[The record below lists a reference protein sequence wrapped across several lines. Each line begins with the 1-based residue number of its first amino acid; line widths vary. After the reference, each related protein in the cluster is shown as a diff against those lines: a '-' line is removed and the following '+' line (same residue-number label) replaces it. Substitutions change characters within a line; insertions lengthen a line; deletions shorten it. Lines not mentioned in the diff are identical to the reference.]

1 MPLRS
6 LKSILAFLVAVAM
19 VAMLTSCTSSSKE
32 AAVAPPGVNAG
43 PDGKPAPFREPVRL
57 SSKDGVLEVR
67 LSAHQGTVNL
77 DTVKEPVDNF
87 LVFGYD
93 LIKGTSSD
101 GSTKGDNVYPAP
113 TLHVDPGQRLII
125 HFDNDLQNL
134 TIKDFYDPA
143 MTPKGG
149 EVPIYPP
156 TLTEAPL
163 NLHTHG
169 LHVSPS
175 GNADNVL
182 LSIPAG
188 MGNTY
193 TYDVPK
199 NMPNGL
205 YWYHSHRHTMTTQQT
220 YAGLAGLLEIGRP
233 DGNLPLVTQNKIPV
247 RDMAIQYNF
256 VFDRNGKG
264 HQLNNYS
271 WPQFV
276 STLKPPEG
284 SQLADGTYQPSLA
297 PVNIADTAMGAKYVT
312 PWWAGPLSPKNN
324 RGQTQFMP
332 SNLIAFD
339 SPDQKIAENPALPE
353 NQRDVQYTVN
363 GQFQPE
369 LKIKPGQTEIWA
381 IANISDI
388 SYMTLR
394 LTETATGNHPK
405 FAIVGQ
411 DGNPY
416 TQVGRP
422 VYGDGTTLDI
432 PPGSRYAIAVTM
444 PKQGD
449 LVLEFPPD
457 AKAKEI
463 TDPAVLYTNNG
474 TKNAPAVLGNL
485 SVDPKYISYAD
496 GFFVFP
502 TQTLIHATP
511 DTSGQ
516 GQTTAFEQGQNLGA
530 YTSFVDTSVMT
541 PSVKRDMTIT
551 DTIGGDKAS
560 NNDPKAVIY
569 FFEPAGFP
577 NVPLIQPRLNS
588 VEEWKITNQNND
600 AHPMHIHVNDFQV
613 MEIDDPHNGKT
624 GVQPW
629 GLDNVNVPAPIFN
642 DMHVVSTP
650 ATLTL
655 RQEFLEFP
663 GTYVIHCHRLNHE
676 DNGLMATINV
686 IPEVSSYAVAI
697 PGSSGKPAS
706 VQVRDANGDKVL
718 QTVFPFPN
726 FEGTPTVAM
735 ADVNGDGILD
745 LVAGTGKGVA
755 PEVVA
760 YDGNNTKEGL
770 FKTELTRFA
779 PFDADFKGGVN
790 VAATDID
797 GNAMADNIIVG
808 SGPGIESQVKVF
820 STTLPSEPGKAPD
833 VFSTF
838 TPYPGSQ
845 SGVTLATGMVE
856 LGSGRES
863 VVTAPGPGEP
873 PLVKTFRWDLYTPT
887 ARSQANG
894 TTPQQHSGKP
904 SDPRMTAQFLAYDEK
919 YQDGVA
925 LSTGWVA
932 GALGGAK
939 SIVTSQLSGA
949 GTLRVW
955 SNGSL
960 IDGQP
965 AIYLDNPNHHEENL
979 DYKQIASFEPFTGG
993 VTVATTSTT
1002 GGADLLVSG
1011 KVGDGAEVRKI
1022 GLARTDAAATS
1033 LTPTVLGTL
1042 PPLAG
1047 VAGPVPLGG
1056 R

>member
-1 MPLRS
+1 MVV
-6 LKSILAFLVAVAM
+6 IVAM
-19 VAMLTSCTSSSKE
+19 TVMGTSCAATPKE
-32 AAVAPPGVNAG
+32 SVNPPAGVNAG
-43 PDGKPAPFREPVRL
+43 ADGKPAPFREPVRL
-57 SSKDGVLEVR
+57 SSQDGVLEVR

-77 DTVKEPVDNF
+77 DTVKKPVDNF
-87 LVFGYD
+87 LIFGFD

-101 GSTKGDNVYPAP
+101 GSAKGDNLYPAP
-113 TLHVDPGQRLII
+113 TLHVQPGEKLIV
-125 HFDNDLQNL
+125 HYDNDLQGL
-134 TIKDFYDPA
+134 TIEDFYDPA

-156 TLTEAPL
+156 PLAEAPL

-193 TYDVPK
+193 SYDVPN

-247 RDMAIQYNF
+247 RDMAIQYNY

-264 HQLNNYS
+264 HQLNNPT
-271 WPQFV
+271 WPQWV

-297 PVNIADTAMGAKYVT
+297 PVNIAETTQGARYVT
-312 PWWAGPLSPKNN
+312 PWWSGPLSPKNN

-339 SPDQKIAENPALPE
+339 GGGAKIDEDPALPE

-381 IANISDI
+381 VANISDI

-416 TQVGRP
+416 TQVGKP

-457 AKAKEI
+457 PKATQI
-463 TDPAVLYTNNG
+463 TDPAVLYTNDG
-474 TKNAPAVLGNL
+474 TKNTPAVLGNL

-502 TQTLIHATP
+502 TQTLIRATP
-511 DTSGQ
+511 DAGGP

-541 PSVKRDMTIT
+541 PAVKREMTIT

-629 GLDNVNVPAPIFN
+629 GLDNVNVPAPVFN

-655 RQEFLEFP
+655 RQEFLEFI

-686 IPEVSSYAVAI
+686 IPEVSTYAVAI
-697 PGSSGKPAS
+697 PGSKGKPAS
-706 VQVRDANGDKVL
+706 VQVRDANGDKVM

-726 FEGTPTVAM
+726 FEGTSTVAM

-745 LVAGTGKGVA
+745 LIVGTGKGVS
-755 PEVVA
+755 PEVAV
-760 YDGNNTKEGL
+760 YDGNNTREGL
-770 FKTELTRFA
+770 FKTELARFA
-779 PFDADFKGGVN
+779 PFDADFKGGVT
-790 VAATDID
+790 VAGTDID
-797 GNAMADNIIVG
+797 GNAMSDNVIVG
-808 SGPGIESQVKVF
+808 SGPGMESQVKVF
-820 STTLPSEPGKAPD
+820 SSTLPGESGKAPEL
-833 VFSTF
+833 FSAF
-838 TPYPGSQ
+838 TPYPGSET
-845 SGVTLATGMVE
+845 GVALATGMVE
-856 LGSGRES
+856 SGSGRES
-863 VVTAPGPGEP
+863 VVTAPGPGEA
-873 PLVKTFRWDLYTPT
+873 PLIKTFRYDLYEPT
-887 ARSQANG
+887 ARARANG
-894 TTPQQHSGKP
+894 TTPQGHSPKP
-904 SDPRMTAQFLAYDEK
+904 NEPRMTSQFMAYDEG
-919 YQDGVA
+919 YTGGVG

-932 GALGGAK
+932 GAEGGAK
-939 SIVTSQLSGA
+939 SILTSQLAGA
-949 GTLRVW
+949 GTVRTW
-955 SNGSL
+955 SSGSL
-960 IDGQP
+960 LDGQP
-965 AIYLDNPNHHEENL
+965 GIYLDDPNHHEENAK
-979 DYKQIASFEPFTGG
+979 YAQVASFAPFPGG
-993 VTVATTSTT
+993 TTVATTSTT
-1002 GGADLLVSG
+1002 VGADLLVAG
-1011 KVGDGAEVRKI
+1011 VTPAGQEVRRYTLGRSAPNATTLDPK
-1022 GLARTDAAATS
+1022 LAA
-1033 LTPTVLGTL
+1033 TL
-1042 PPLAG
+1042 PPIPGLTGA
-1047 VAGPVPLGG
+1047 APLGG